1 MEKFFITSRNVEI
14 TEEMKA
20 YIEKRLKKMER
31 FSGRINRAEIIVEE
45 QRGRFRCEFLVD
57 VNRNFLKAESISSDF
72 FSAIDE
78 LKEKMGRQLKKYE
91 ERLKRRKR

>member
-1 MEKFFITSRNVEI
+1 MEKLTITSRNVEI
-14 TEEMKA
+14 TEEMKV
-20 YIEKRLKKMER
+20 YIEKRLKKIER
-31 FSGRINRAEIIVEE
+31 FSEKINKAEVIVEE

-57 VNRNFLKAESISSDF
+57 VNRKFLKAESMSSDF